1 MSGEWECVRGR
12 ARDLG
17 QRAAGKV
24 ASFISP
30 KCNKMQTLAQLK
42 QLQGQRQRQRQKKSG
57 AKGEGK

>member
-1 MSGEWECVRGR
+1 MCVIGR

-42 QLQGQRQRQRQKKSG
+42 QLQGQRQRQKESG
-57 AKGEGK
+57 AKGKIRGKIRN

>member
-1 MSGEWECVRGR
+1 MCEIGR

-42 QLQGQRQRQRQKKSG
+42 QLQGQRQKESG
-57 AKGEGK
+57 AKSEGK

>member
-1 MSGEWECVRGR
+1 MCEIGR

-42 QLQGQRQRQRQKKSG
+42 QLQRQK
-57 AKGEGK
+57 AEGKRSERRGKIRN